1 MERNET
7 TQNAITSWSFGDN
20 LVRTVT
26 GTDGEPWFVGVDV
39 ATALGYSNTRDAIA
53 THVDED
59 DRATVAFRDGSQ
71 NRTKVIINESGL
83 YSLIFGSKLDEA
95 KKFKKWVTSEVLP
108 QIRKTGSYK
117 KDELLSFKGE
127 CVKLIDDRLSEMKP
141 WNAETGRLSAT
152 AKLMRQ
158 QIEMMSRV
166 ESLVD
171 KGLIKK
177 EDFQNVIEGFSKRAR
192 TLEPIVNLRQREL
205 EENGKILAF
214 AQSKLD
220 ITGNDSD
227 YIRSSDLYTLYLNE
241 TEGDVVKEFT
251 FKNRFEMMFPSV
263 TYASKTIDGCMEYV
277 VLGAKAKVER

>member
-1 MERNET
+1 MMNE
-7 TQNAITSWSFGDN
+7 TQNAVTSWSFGDN
-20 LVRTVT
+20 LVRTVK
-26 GTDGEPWFVGVDV
+26 GSDGEPWFVGKDV
-39 ATALGYSNTRDAIA
+39 ATALGYKDTVNALKS
-53 THVDED
+53 HVDED
-59 DRATVAFRDGSQ
+59 DKRGWRITTPSRGEQEA
-71 NRTKVIINESGL
+71 VIINESGL

-141 WNAETGRLSAT
+141 WNAETGRLSAQS
-152 AKLMRQ
+152 KLMRQ

-171 KGLIKK
+171 KGLIRK
-177 EDFQNVIEGFSKRAR
+177 EDFQNVIEGFSRRAR

-214 AQSKLD
+214 AQSRLE
-220 ITGNDSD
+220 ITGDDSD
-227 YIRSSDLYTLYLNE
+227 HIRSSDLYTLYLNS
-241 TEGDVVKEFT
+241 TEGDVLKEFT
-251 FKNRFEMMFPSV
+251 FRSRFEMMFPSA
-263 TYASKTIDGCMEYV
+263 TYATRSVDGYVEQV
-277 VLGAKAKVER
+277 VLGVKRKDA

>member
-71 NRTKVIINESGL
+71 TRTKVIINESGL

-117 KDELLSFKGE
+117 KDEFLSFKGE

-141 WNAETGRLSAT
+141 WNAETGKINAS

-214 AQSKLD
+214 AQSKLE
-220 ITGNDSD
+220 ITGDDSD
-227 YIRSSDLYTLYLNE
+227 HIRSNDLYTLYLNS
-241 TEGDVVKEFT
+241 TEGDVLKEFT
-251 FKNRFEMMFPSV
+251 FRSRFEMMFPSA
-263 TYASKTIDGCMEYV
+263 TYATRSVDGYVEQV
-277 VLGAKAKVER
+277 VLGVKRKDA

>member
-1 MERNET
+1 MMNE
-7 TQNAITSWSFGDN
+7 TQNAVTSWSFGDN
-20 LVRTVT
+20 LVRTVK
-26 GTDGEPWFVGVDV
+26 GSDGEPWFVGRDV
-39 ATALGYSNTRDAIA
+39 AVALGYQKPENAIA
-53 THVDED
+53 AHVDED
-59 DRATVAFRDGSQ
+59 DKADTPIQGISQ
-71 NRTKVIINESGL
+71 SRSMTIINESGL

-108 QIRKTGSYK
+108 QIRKTGSYR

-177 EDFQNVIEGFSKRAR
+177 EDFQNVIEGFSRRAR

-214 AQSKLD
+214 AQSKLE
-220 ITGNDSD
+220 ITGDDSD
-227 YIRSSDLYTLYLNE
+227 HIRSSDLYTLYLNS
-241 TEGDVVKEFT
+241 TEGDVLKEFT
-251 FKNRFEMMFPSV
+251 FKNRFEMMFPSA
-263 TYASKTIDGCMEYV
+263 TYATRSVDGYVEQV
-277 VLGAKAKVER
+277 VLGVKRKDA

>member
-1 MERNET
+1 MMNE
-7 TQNAITSWSFGDN
+7 TQNAVTPWSFGDN

-26 GTDGEPWFVGVDV
+26 GSDGEPWFVGRDV
-39 ATALGYSNTRDAIA
+39 AVALGYQKPENAIA
-53 THVDED
+53 AHVDED
-59 DRATVAFRDGSQ
+59 DKADTPIQGISQ
-71 NRTKVIINESGL
+71 SRSMTIINESGL

-95 KKFKKWVTSEVLP
+95 KKFKKWVTGEVLP

-214 AQSKLD
+214 AQNSLE
-220 ITGNDSD
+220 ITGDDSD
-227 YIRSSDLYTLYLNE
+227 HISSRDLYTLYLNS
-241 TEGDVVKEFT
+241 TEGDVLKEFT
-251 FKNRFEMMFPSV
+251 FRNRFEMMFPSA
-263 TYASKTIDGCMEYV
+263 TYATRSADGCVEQV
-277 VLGAKAKVER
+277 VLGVKRKDA

>member
-1 MERNET
+1 MMNET
-7 TQNAITSWSFGDN
+7 VQNAVTSWSFGDN
-20 LVRTVT
+20 LVRTVK
-26 GTDGEPWFVGVDV
+26 GSDGEPWFVGKDV
-39 ATALGYSNTRDAIA
+39 AQALGYSNVRDAIA
-53 THVDED
+53 KHVDED
-59 DRATVAFRDGSQ
+59 DKRGSQ
-71 NRTKVIINESGL
+71 IATPGGKQEAVIINESGL

-141 WNAETGRLSAT
+141 WNAETGRLSAQS
-152 AKLMRQ
+152 KLMRQ

-171 KGLIKK
+171 KGLIRK
-177 EDFQNVIEGFSKRAR
+177 EDFQNVIEGFSRRAR

-214 AQSKLD
+214 AQSRLE
-220 ITGNDSD
+220 ITGDDSD
-227 YIRSSDLYTLYLNE
+227 HIRSSDLYTLYLNS
-241 TEGDVVKEFT
+241 TEGDVLKEFT
-251 FKNRFEMMFPSV
+251 FKNRFEMMFPSA
-263 TYASKTIDGCMEYV
+263 TYATRSVDGYVEQV
-277 VLGAKAKVER
+277 VLGVKRKDA

>member
-1 MERNET
+1 MMNE
-7 TQNAITSWSFGDN
+7 TQNAVTSWSFGDN

-26 GTDGEPWFVGVDV
+26 GSDGEPWFVGKDV
-39 ATALGYSNTRDAIA
+39 ATALGYSNVRDAIA
-53 THVDED
+53 KHVDED
-59 DRATVAFRDGSQ
+59 DKRGSQ
-71 NRTKVIINESGL
+71 IATPGGKQEAVIINESGL

-95 KKFKKWVTSEVLP
+95 KKFKKWVTGEVLP
-108 QIRKTGSYK
+108 QIRKTGSYR

-192 TLEPIVNLRQREL
+192 TLEPIANLRQREL

-214 AQSKLD
+214 AQSKLE
-220 ITGNDSD
+220 ITGDDSD
-227 YIRSSDLYTLYLNE
+227 HIRSSDLYTLYLNE
-241 TEGDVVKEFT
+241 TEGDVLKEFT

-263 TYASKTIDGCMEYV
+263 TYASKTIDGCMECV
-277 VLGAKAKVER
+277 VLGAKAKAEK

>member
-26 GTDGEPWFVGVDV
+26 GTDGEPWFVGKDV
-39 ATALGYSNTRDAIA
+39 ALALGYKDTVNALKS
-53 THVDED
+53 HVDED
-59 DRATVAFRDGSQ
+59 DKAGWQITTQFGEKEA
-71 NRTKVIINESGL
+71 VIINESGL

-95 KKFKKWVTSEVLP
+95 KKFKKWVTGEVLP

-141 WNAETGRLSAT
+141 WNAETGKINAS

-177 EDFQNVIEGFSKRAR
+177 EDFQNVIEGFSRRAR

-214 AQSKLD
+214 AQSKLE